1 MILTIYK
8 TFATFTYQS
17 VTINK
22 KIPKTEALGI
32 PYFDIIQY
40 RF

>member
-1 MILTIYK
+1 MCYIYLSISYYK
-8 TFATFTYQS
+8 Q
-17 VTINK
+17 K

>member
-1 MILTIYK
+1 MA
-8 TFATFTYQS
+8 FATFTYQS
-17 VTINK
+17 VTINKK